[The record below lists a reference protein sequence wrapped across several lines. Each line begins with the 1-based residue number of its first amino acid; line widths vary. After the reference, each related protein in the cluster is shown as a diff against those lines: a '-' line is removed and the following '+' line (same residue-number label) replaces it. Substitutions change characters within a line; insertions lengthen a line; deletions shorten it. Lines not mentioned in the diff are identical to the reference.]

1 MSTALKRLKT
11 LLSYKFY
18 HKCNFTVQN
27 ERILFSRSN
36 YKKDQVLRGAI
47 GYGGQNNLES
57 TKVTMS
63 RLKLFFLVFFV
74 CVVVVVVGEVGPEVD
89 DILRGDVTRLKLCA
103 PE

>member
-1 MSTALKRLKT
+1 M
-11 LLSYKFY
+11 
-18 HKCNFTVQN
+18 
-27 ERILFSRSN
+27 
-36 YKKDQVLRGAI
+36 LRGAI

-74 CVVVVVVGEVGPEVD
+74 CVVVVVVVGEVGPEVD

>member
-1 MSTALKRLKT
+1 M
-11 LLSYKFY
+11 
-18 HKCNFTVQN
+18 
-27 ERILFSRSN
+27 
-36 YKKDQVLRGAI
+36 LRGAI

-74 CVVVVVVGEVGPEVD
+74 CVVVVVGEVGPEVD